1 MTTRITI
8 IVERAKARPRVVL
21 FGDVYRLEA
30 RQEELRVGIGE
41 RFADGGCGLAKLEG
55 TKCDQFQ
62 VCDLTKEPSEA
73 DVLRGIDMVFP
84 FSKLLRDDLD
94 GSIDLGSWYPLQ

>member
-1 MTTRITI
+1 M
-8 IVERAKARPRVVL
+8 
-21 FGDVYRLEA
+21 YRLEA

-41 RFADGGCGLAKLEG
+41 RFADGGCGLAKLKG

-62 VCDLTKEPSEA
+62 VCDLTKEPSETN
-73 DVLRGIDMVFP
+73 VLRGIDRMWP
-84 FSKLLRDDLD
+84 LSKLLRDDLD